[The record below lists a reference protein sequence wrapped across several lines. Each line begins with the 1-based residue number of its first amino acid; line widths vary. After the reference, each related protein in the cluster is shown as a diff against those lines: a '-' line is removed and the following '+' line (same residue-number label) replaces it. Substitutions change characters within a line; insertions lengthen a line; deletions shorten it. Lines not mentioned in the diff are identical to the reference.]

1 MNDFN
6 AFAAPITKL
15 IELNK
20 SQFEK
25 LAAAQQEAAK
35 NYIQLTEARMKAASG
50 IKDADALNAFAKE
63 QVELAKS
70 GFEKVQ
76 ADSKVL
82 VEDVKSYNEEVIK
95 LVQEGNAVV
104 TKEVKATVK
113 KAAKKAA

>member
-20 SQFEK
+20 AQFEK

-35 NYIQLTEARMKAASG
+35 NYVELTEAHIKAATQ

-63 QVELAKS
+63 QVELAQS
-70 GFEKVQ
+70 GLEKVV
-76 ADSKVL
+76 ADSKSL
-82 VEDVKSYNEEVIK
+82 VEDTKAYNEQVLNIVK
-95 LVQEGNAVV
+95 EG
-104 TKEVKATVK
+104 
-113 KAAKKAA
+113 AAAITPKS

>member
-63 QVELAKS
+63 QVELAQN
-70 GFEKVQ
+70 GYEKVV
-76 ADSKVL
+76 ADSKSL
-82 VEDVKSYNEEVIK
+82 FEDTKSYNEQVLNI
-95 LVQEGNAVV
+95 V
-104 TKEVKATVK
+104 KESTAQFTPKS
-113 KAAKKAA
+113 

>member
-50 IKDADALNAFAKE
+50 IKDAEALNAFAKE
-63 QVELAKS
+63 QVELAQS
-70 GFEKVQ
+70 GYEKVV
-76 ADSKVL
+76 ADSKSL
-82 VEDVKSYNEEVIK
+82 FEDTKSYNEQVLNI
-95 LVQEGNAVV
+95 V
-104 TKEVKATVK
+104 KESTAQFTPKS
-113 KAAKKAA
+113 